1 MKKFTKSQR
10 FTLIE
15 LLVVIAIIAILAAIL
30 LPALQ
35 SAREKGRA
43 ATCTNNLKQIGLA
56 VSVYGDIYDGFMPTC
71 NRSMG
76 QWTKAGQSNLGEN
89 GFIHFTGI
97 LQKNIS
103 AGNNGNILICPSY
116 PRLASWSN
124 YALNLHVFPRGNS
137 NNKPI
142 ANWPKFNKFAY
153 ASQTLAATDITLGSI
168 DPITYTNGAHQ
179 RATTISAYDKTDSS
193 VATGGWGARAHGNT
207 VNCLYL
213 DGHVGGVLARTPE
226 EFPLYVGHELFWSG
240 LR

>member
-1 MKKFTKSQR
+1 MKKITKSQR

-76 QWTKAGQSNLGEN
+76 QWTKAGQRNLGEN

-103 AGNNGNILICPSY
+103 AGNNGNIHSHLPQLSPFGELVKLCSESSCVP
-116 PRLASWSN
+116 PWCFQQQTDCKLAE
-124 YALNLHVFPRGNS
+124 V
-137 NNKPI
+137 
-142 ANWPKFNKFAY
+142 
-153 ASQTLAATDITLGSI
+153 
-168 DPITYTNGAHQ
+168 
-179 RATTISAYDKTDSS
+179 
-193 VATGGWGARAHGNT
+193 
-207 VNCLYL
+207 
-213 DGHVGGVLARTPE
+213 
-226 EFPLYVGHELFWSG
+226 
-240 LR
+240 